1 MKANLKTKL
10 IIALGFLFMVIV
22 AFGILGV
29 YYINMLSKDADN
41 IIKNNYE
48 TLVFNN
54 SMLRAIDKMPADKQA
69 FIDFELNLK
78 KQERNITETG
88 EKQATEQLRRIF
100 DQLKLT
106 PSDSSSYNQV
116 RQIIQ
121 LINDINQTAIYKKN
135 EVAKHTADNATFWLS
150 LIFSILTL
158 IAFTLVVN
166 IPRVIATPVSALS
179 EGIKEIAKKNY
190 AKRIYLEQ
198 EDEFGDLAGTFNIM
212 AEKLDEYEH
221 SNLAKIK
228 FEKSRIETIINQM
241 KDGIIGLD
249 EQKNILF
256 MNAIAEKL
264 LGLKEP
270 EIIGK
275 YAPDVAL
282 HNDLMRTLLQEE
294 LKTELKIFADAK
306 ESYFYKDV
314 LIVTDNGAPIGHVII
329 LRNITPF
336 HELNEAKTNF
346 IATVSHE
353 LKTPISSIKMSAKLL
368 ADDRIGNLN
377 EEQKDLLQS
386 IRDDSNRLLKIT
398 GELLNM
404 SQVETGQIQL
414 KIQPVHPSVII
425 EKALHAVQMQANK
438 KEIQIK
444 IAISDSVNNIY
455 ADVEKTSWVMIN
467 FLTNAIKYSSNNT
480 VVEIAVD
487 QKNNMVSFLVKDN
500 GRGIEEKYLSKV
512 FERYFKVPGIS
523 DVSGTGLGLAISKE
537 FIEAEGGSIWVNS
550 IYEQGST
557 FGFDLPSV
565 A

>member
-377 EEQKDLLQS
+377 EEQKDNLKVAKDAADHLLS
-386 IRDDSNRLLKIT
+386 L
-398 GELLNM
+398 
-404 SQVETGQIQL
+404 
-414 KIQPVHPSVII
+414 
-425 EKALHAVQMQANK
+425 
-438 KEIQIK
+438 
-444 IAISDSVNNIY
+444 
-455 ADVEKTSWVMIN
+455 
-467 FLTNAIKYSSNNT
+467 
-480 VVEIAVD
+480 
-487 QKNNMVSFLVKDN
+487 
-500 GRGIEEKYLSKV
+500 
-512 FERYFKVPGIS
+512 
-523 DVSGTGLGLAISKE
+523 
-537 FIEAEGGSIWVNS
+537 
-550 IYEQGST
+550 
-557 FGFDLPSV
+557 
-565 A
+565 